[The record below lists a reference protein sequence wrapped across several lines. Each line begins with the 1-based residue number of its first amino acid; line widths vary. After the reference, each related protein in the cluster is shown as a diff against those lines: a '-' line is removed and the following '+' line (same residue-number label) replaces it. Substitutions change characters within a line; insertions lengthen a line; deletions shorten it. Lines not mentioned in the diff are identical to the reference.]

1 MVFTKQEAAK
11 LLGIATVTLDRLRR
25 RKSIS
30 FRKVGARVLFT
41 QADIDQFLEQSLVPS
56 VQEAAP
62 CERK

>member
-1 MVFTKQEAAK
+1 MVYTKQETAR
-11 LLGIATVTLDRLRR
+11 LLGIAPVTLDRLRR

-41 QADIDQFLEQSLVPS
+41 QTDIDQFLERSLVPS
-56 VQEAAP
+56 VQEDPP